1 MSFRFHTFNRNKFSA
16 TNFLSKTKE
25 KNDVRE
31 LNLNTIR
38 SIQLT
43 NDIGENMKI
52 RNNILEKN
60 LEEELSKINNNNDK
74 EDVKNNQLKSN
85 NVKEIL
91 LKMLKYNSFLPND
104 ANNDTFYRSKDDINF
119 SNIISC
125 FQLIMKYLYE
135 LEENMKNN
143 NNLSEHKISLLKNA
157 EKTLNDIIPKNNE
170 KIIKLEQKKLKM
182 QIFLKINGK
191 EIKPKK
197 SNKLYICDACP
208 FPKKFYGYR
217 DLHRHYV
224 KKHINPYLCFNN
236 DNAIVNQGFD
246 KYYFDNKMNELTEDV
261 TDMFR
266 KTKSQKKVRVD
277 NDFKE
282 IKNNINFLMRDKKAE
297 GIRRNKRY
305 ETVGP
310 NVNSSINLKNSNVF
324 SNSYNEKRNEFIRK
338 RIELIKNN
346 QKQFEIY
353 FQNQI
358 DSFLRDFKNEIYK
371 IKQNQLSKK

>member
-143 NNLSEHKISLLKNA
+143 NNLSERKISLLKNA

>member
-60 LEEELSKINNNNDK
+60 LEEELSIINNNNDK
-74 EDVKNNQLKSN
+74 DDVKNNQLKSN

-135 LEENMKNN
+135 LEENMKKN
-143 NNLSEHKISLLKNA
+143 NNLSEHKISSLKNA
-157 EKTLNDIIPKNNE
+157 EKALNDIIPKNNE
-170 KIIKLEQKKLKM
+170 KILKLEQKKLKM

>member
-143 NNLSEHKISLLKNA
+143 NNLSEHKISSLKNA
-157 EKTLNDIIPKNNE
+157 EKALNDIIPKNNE